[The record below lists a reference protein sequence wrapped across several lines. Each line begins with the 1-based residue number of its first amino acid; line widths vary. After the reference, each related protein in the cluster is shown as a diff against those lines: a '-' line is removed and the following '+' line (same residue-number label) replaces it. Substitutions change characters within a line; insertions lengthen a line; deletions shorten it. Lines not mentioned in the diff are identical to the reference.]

1 MRVTLRQIEGFLAAA
16 DTLSFSRAA
25 QKLHITQSAFSQ
37 LIREMEGLLGVR
49 LFERTTRSVALT
61 DAGQSLRLKMR
72 SGIMTIEEACL
83 DALAISRLEKGHVT
97 LGALP
102 SLASGYVTQGLGD
115 LRRRHPGVTASL
127 HEAQNPDLL
136 AMVLEGKVEFSVCAQ
151 VPAAPELRFE
161 TLFTEELVVVVPA
174 DHELAGKARQGW
186 RKLSGLPLILMSHH
200 SSTRHTITEALLA
213 SGLPDRPA
221 YEVASLPTAVGMVR
235 AGMGA
240 AIMPLTAL
248 QEMNS
253 KGLAICRLS
262 GPVPTRHISIC
273 RRRDRVGSAAAL
285 ELSRLIEERVRQA
298 AALGIVVPA
307 KVDRQS
313 HRPSPP

>member
-37 LIREMEGLLGVR
+37 LIREMEGLLGIR

-72 SGIMTIEEACL
+72 SGITAIEEACL

-136 AMVLEGKVEFSVCAQ
+136 AMVLEGKVEFAVCAQ
-151 VPAAPELRFE
+151 VPAAPELLFDA
-161 TLFTEELVVVVPA
+161 LFTEELVVVVPA

-186 RKLSGLPLILMSHH
+186 RKLNGVPLILMSHH
-200 SSTRHTITEALLA
+200 SSTRRTIAEALLA
-213 SGLPDRPA
+213 SGLPDLPA

-248 QEMNS
+248 QEMNPQ
-253 KGLAICRLS
+253 GLAICRLS

-273 RRRDRVGSAAAL
+273 RRRDRVGSVAAH

-307 KVDRQS
+307 KVDQHN
-313 HRPSPP
+313 HRASPL